1 MPTGI
6 VLSYYSYNPLWAV
19 HRGVGI
25 CGSRLY
31 RRTGTIFVSS
41 KARRGTESNRSCSD
55 SIDDASN
62 LFWPSMSTIRNPE
75 NLFVDNYD
83 LLQYSP

>member
-1 MPTGI
+1 MGVDCI
-6 VLSYYSYNPLWAV
+6 VEVVLFSA
-19 HRGVGI
+19 
-25 CGSRLY
+25 
-31 RRTGTIFVSS
+31 SS

-55 SIDDASN
+55 IDDANN
-62 LFWPSMSTIRNPE
+62 LFWLSMGTIRNPDSE